1 MTNAVAALLKI
12 MLVLLSVVAAS
23 VVACALARLL
33 IAFYFLSAIRVE
45 NQGYSSVACMPPRTG
60 FAVVEVKTA
69 NGVRGGNLH
78 ATRVTLIF

>member
-45 NQGYSSVACMPPRTG
+45 NQLSCGMYFRTG
-60 FAVVEVKTA
+60 FFVEVKTA
-69 NGVRGGNLH
+69 KAAFVV
-78 ATRVTLIF
+78 ATCSH